1 MFRDCLW
8 FPLIKLAK
16 KLKESRQQFCE
27 KTGWK
32 KFPLIK
38 LAKKLKEDKRTNQM
52 NYPEYPLFP
61 LIKLAKK
68 LKVKLKDWRLF
79 AHSSFH

>member
-1 MFRDCLW
+1 MKTKKGLDLYG

-16 KLKESRQQFCE
+16 KLKDASSCCRRM
-27 KTGWK
+27 WM

-38 LAKKLKEDKRTNQM
+38 LAKKLKEVWTTVWTGVQRF
-52 NYPEYPLFP
+52 EFP

-68 LKVKLKDWRLF
+68 LKAEFEWG
-79 AHSSFH
+79 S